1 MGTVYD
7 RGKAVAYAKRWAFS
21 RNPDFLDFQGLG
33 GDCSNFVSQ
42 CLFAGCGV
50 MNYTPTYGW
59 YYIDSNRR
67 TASWTGVSYLYSF
80 LVSNRGSGPF
90 AREVESAEVEMGDV
104 VQLGFRGT
112 PYTHTALIVGLEAGE
127 IYVAAHTLD
136 AWWRP
141 LSNYRQQ
148 NRRFLHVEARA

>member
-1 MGTVYD
+1 MATVYD

-80 LVSNRGSGPF
+80 LVSNRGS
-90 AREVESAEVEMGDV
+90 VS
-104 VQLGFRGT
+104 
-112 PYTHTALIVGLEAGE
+112 YTHLGQCPDSG
-127 IYVAAHTLD
+127 H
-136 AWWRP
+136 
-141 LSNYRQQ
+141 RQS
-148 NRRFLHVEARA
+148 R